1 MEKKVR
7 GNFTG
12 NSEVVLMNKAGKNQI
27 YANAV
32 AVYSNAQKLRM
43 TESKD
48 DCVVKAMTP
57 DSGNLSSFPGF
68 AISLQLCARD
78 LISLCFFCFFFSPSC
93 TTGEQL
99 CFRLI

>member
-1 MEKKVR
+1 MEKEVR

-12 NSEVVLMNKAGKNQI
+12 NSEVVLRNKAGKNQI

-68 AISLQLCARD
+68 AISSALRKRFNL
-78 LISLCFFCFFFSPSC
+78 SLLFFFPLPVPQGSNYASD
-93 TTGEQL
+93 
-99 CFRLI
+99 

>member
-1 MEKKVR
+1 
-7 GNFTG
+7 
-12 NSEVVLMNKAGKNQI
+12 MNKAGKNQI

-68 AISLQLCARD
+68 AISSALRKRFN
-78 LISLCFFCFFFSPSC
+78 LCFFFFFFLYHR
-93 TTGEQL
+93 GAIMLQIDL
-99 CFRLI
+99 K